1 MKFSFS
7 QYLSLFIAIG
17 IVMLFIFGTEREFNM
32 PVKPVNDYD
41 EMMIKNKKANVI
53 KRSIIATLEQ
63 LAYKEWA
70 IDSLVLVEKK
80 YESMDSVLIERLED
94 IQFEFGHSDMLRRV
108 KNDKTVQ
115 MGSSTNREAQ
125 DLNVEQKKIYIM
137 DEIDSLKNILS
148 FHRRSLDTLRSLNRY
163 KFYLDQPRFT
173 NQGKKNS
180 QSQLGRSKSLE

>member
-32 PVKPVNDYD
+32 SVKPVNDYD

-80 YESMDSVLIERLED
+80 YKSMDSVLIERL
-94 IQFEFGHSDMLRRV
+94 
-108 KNDKTVQ
+108 
-115 MGSSTNREAQ
+115 
-125 DLNVEQKKIYIM
+125 
-137 DEIDSLKNILS
+137 
-148 FHRRSLDTLRSLNRY
+148 
-163 KFYLDQPRFT
+163 
-173 NQGKKNS
+173 
-180 QSQLGRSKSLE
+180 